1 METTD
6 SRYPY
11 ETVRAA
17 LYAQADETYRQ
28 FNERLLPP
36 GTSTIGVRVPA
47 LRKLARAI
55 LKEDWRA
62 YLAAALNRE
71 LTRCGSHMIRSDSS
85 AAMFEA
91 FVRLVSVTL
100 ARSGRNQLRSAAM
113 PELRIGG

>member
-1 METTD
+1 M
-6 SRYPY
+6 YK
-11 ETVRAA
+11 
-17 LYAQADETYRQ
+17 RQ
-28 FNERLLPP
+28 VYD
-36 GTSTIGVRVPA
+36 GTSRRAVPA
-47 LRKLARAI
+47 FLSNARSRDEVATH
-55 LKEDWRA
+55 RA